1 MTFTEMGDLRLEIY
15 RLIGKSFIDLEA
27 TDRQLMNQFNLSVTR
42 YWALVHLEDPEG
54 LPLSELAFLLMR
66 NKSNMTSLVDKLESE
81 GLAIRKPGKN
91 GDRRY
96 TRVALTQQGQ
106 RLRSQVIAAH
116 DYLIN
121 KRLERL
127 PEESL
132 RELRTLLQELSD
144 ELQSQLESGKTPDLI
159 EDAVQ

>member
-15 RLIGKSFIDLEA
+15 RLIGRLFIYLEA
-27 TDRQLMNQFNLSVTR
+27 TDRQLMNQFNLSVTQ
-42 YWALVHLEDPEG
+42 YWALVYLEDPEG
-54 LPLSELAFLLMR
+54 LPLSELAFFLLR
-66 NKSNMTSLVDKLESE
+66 NKSSMTGLVDKLEKE
-81 GLAIRKPGKN
+81 GLAIRRPGKN

-96 TRVALTQQGQ
+96 TRVALTEQGQ
-106 RLRSQVIAAH
+106 RLRSQVIASH

-121 KRLERL
+121 RRLERL

-144 ELQSQLESGKTPDLI
+144 ELQSQLENGKTPGLI

>member
-1 MTFTEMGDLRLEIY
+1 MFNEMGDLRLEIY
-15 RLIGKSFIDLEA
+15 RLVSKLFIHLEA
-27 TDRQLMNQFNLSVTR
+27 TDRQLMNQFNLSVTQYR
-42 YWALVHLEDPEG
+42 ALVNLEDPEG
-54 LPLSELAFLLMR
+54 LPLSELALLLIQD
-66 NKSNMTSLVDKLESE
+66 KSNMTSLVDKLEKE

-96 TRVALTQQGQ
+96 TRVALTEQG
-106 RLRSQVIAAH
+106 RILRSQMIASH

-132 RELRTLLQELSD
+132 RELRSLLQELND
-144 ELQSQLESGKTPDLI
+144 ELQSQFETGKTPGII
-159 EDAVQ
+159 EEAVQ